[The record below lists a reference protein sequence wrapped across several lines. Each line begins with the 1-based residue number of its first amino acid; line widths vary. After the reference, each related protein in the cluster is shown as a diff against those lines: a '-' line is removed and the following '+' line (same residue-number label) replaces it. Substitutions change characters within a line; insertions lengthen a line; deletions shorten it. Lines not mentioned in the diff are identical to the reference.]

1 MFASQGFELTSLM
14 RTRIG
19 PVLLGDLE
27 PGGTRELTDR
37 ELGTLMSELG
47 L

>member
-1 MFASQGFELTSLM
+1 MFASQGFELTALV

-19 PVLLGDLE
+19 PVLLGDLG
-27 PGGTRELTDR
+27 PGETRELTGR
-37 ELGTLMSELG
+37 ELGTLMAEVG